1 MAPRTCSFDTKIQ
14 RNVGRCLSPHVGI
27 DVGIYLWI
35 GRGREGDKSPAK
47 ICSSLLAYLAG
58 LRGDLLGQCFACASL
73 DQTKLGCS
81 FDGCPAT
88 IDVEFPVDA
97 LGIGANRAQADHE
110 FPGDLRPRKL
120 GVKQAEHLELALAER
135 LH

>member
-47 ICSSLLAYLAG
+47 ICSSFLAYLAG
-58 LRGDLLGQCFACASL
+58 LRGDVRGQGACVWLNQTELSCTL
-73 DQTKLGCS
+73 DGRA
-81 FDGCPAT
+81 AT
-88 IDVEFPVDA
+88 IDVQFSVDA
-97 LGIGANRAQADHE
+97 LGIGTNRAQADHE
-110 FPGDLRPRKL
+110 FAGDLWPRKL
-120 GVKQAEHLELALAER
+120 GVEQAEHVELAR
-135 LH
+135 T